1 MKYLY
6 SGPPSGVTLVDG
18 DTVQEIILC
27 PGRDVDLPPEHAYTR
42 TLLAL
47 AHLTPIPDS
56 EIILRPRNPSG
67 ASQPKSA
74 PADKADT
81 TSKGD

>member
-18 DTVQEIILC
+18 DEVREIILC
-27 PGRDVDLPPEHAYTR
+27 PARAVDLPDEHAYTR

-47 AHLTPIPDS
+47 GHLTPIPDS
-56 EIILRPRNPSG
+56 EMTLRPRNPSG

-74 PADKADT
+74 PVDQADA
-81 TSKGD
+81 TSKGN